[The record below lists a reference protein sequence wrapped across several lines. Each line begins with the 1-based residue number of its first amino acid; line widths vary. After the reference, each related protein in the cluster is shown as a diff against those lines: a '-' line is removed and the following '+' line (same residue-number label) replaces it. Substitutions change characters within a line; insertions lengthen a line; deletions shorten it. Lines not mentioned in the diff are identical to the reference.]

1 MPVRSI
7 SLDAKDVS
15 LLRALV
21 HAPRATVAEL
31 ARELKMSAP
40 AVRERLRRL
49 EKIGVIARWSI
60 ELEPKLLGYPITA
73 FVRIRPLPGK
83 LSAIS
88 ALAAKI
94 AEVSECYRITGED
107 CFIMR
112 VHLESLESM
121 EGILDKFLAFGQTT
135 TSIVQSTIVA
145 PRNLPIN

>member
-1 MPVRSI
+1 MASPSI
-7 SLDAKDVS
+7 SLDSKDAS

-21 HAPRATVAEL
+21 RAPRSTVAEI
-31 ARELKMSAP
+31 ARELQMSAP
-40 AVRERLRRL
+40 AIRERLRRL
-49 EKIGVIARWSI
+49 EKTGVIARWSI
-60 ELEPKLLGYPITA
+60 ELEPKSLGYPITA

-83 LSAIS
+83 LSQIS

-121 EGILDKFLAFGQTT
+121 DGILDKFLAFGQTT